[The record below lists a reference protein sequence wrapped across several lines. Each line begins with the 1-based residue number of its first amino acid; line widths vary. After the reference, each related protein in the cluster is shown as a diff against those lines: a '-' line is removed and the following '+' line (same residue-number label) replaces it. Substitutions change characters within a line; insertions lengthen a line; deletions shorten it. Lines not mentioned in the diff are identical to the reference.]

1 MAYLDTAVINRRLLS
16 DAVPSQPAF
25 FLSRHV
31 ALRGSSEGK
40 VTFKERDIHLN
51 DGGGGAV
58 WIWWD
63 VLEVCETWSCACLR
77 ISAPWSKCVPC
88 ILQCLSIIIR
98 THTHTGTDTQVCV
111 LVL

>member
-51 DGGGGAV
+51 DGGGGGV

-63 VLEVCETWSCACLR
+63 VREVCETWSCACLR